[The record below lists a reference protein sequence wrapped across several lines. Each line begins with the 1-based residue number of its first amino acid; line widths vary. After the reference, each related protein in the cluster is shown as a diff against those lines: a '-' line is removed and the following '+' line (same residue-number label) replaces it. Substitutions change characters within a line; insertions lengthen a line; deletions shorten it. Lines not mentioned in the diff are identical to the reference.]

1 MPMIDA
7 TIPVNALSLE
17 AEAQLFKEVTDKV
30 VSIEIG
36 DVDNAKAQAAS
47 WVFVHRTEVYVG
59 GKVAPSPR
67 YRFVISVPEGQF
79 DPVRRQQMVGAVTA
93 AVARAENRPLDEV
106 AGRVWVMTL
115 EIPDGSW
122 GARGR
127 VVRLPEIL
135 TNFLGEDGQTEAMR
149 RLAIR
154 AGWQ

>member
-7 TIPVNALSLE
+7 TIPAHALSPE
-17 AEAQLFKEVTDKV
+17 AEAHLFKEVTDTV
-30 VSIEIG
+30 VRIEIG
-36 DVDNAKAQAAS
+36 DAENAKAQAAS
-47 WVFVHRTEVYVG
+47 WVFVQRPEVYVG
-59 GKVAPSPR
+59 GKAATSPR

-79 DPVRRQQMVGAVTA
+79 DPVRRQQMVAGITA
-93 AVARAENRPLDEV
+93 AVARAENRPLEEV
-106 AGRVWVMTL
+106 GGRVWVMMQ

-135 TNFLGEDGQTEAMR
+135 SSFLGEDGHTEAMR
-149 RLAIR
+149 RLAAR

>member
-1 MPMIDA
+1 MIDA
-7 TIPVNALSLE
+7 TIPADALSPE
-17 AEAQLFKEVTDKV
+17 AEARLFKEITDTV

-36 DVDNAKAQAAS
+36 NVDNAVAQAAS
-47 WVFVHRTEVYVG
+47 WVFVHRPDIYVAG
-59 GKVAPSPR
+59 DVASSPR

-79 DPVRRQQMVGAVTA
+79 DSVRRQHMVEGVTA

-106 AGRVWVMTL
+106 ARRVWVIML

-135 TNFLGEDGQTEAMR
+135 TSLLGEDGRAESMR
-149 RLAIR
+149 RLAIK